1 MQREA
6 AGEIPSEVEGPSQ
19 ETRRFDGA
27 SATVIGEC
35 VWTVQDGGGYHEI
48 PSVMEQIAPLTVS
61 TPSSG
66 GDEFLWNFW
75 YPVSR
80 SNRIRGRGLVT
91 STRLEV
97 PLVLGRDAA
106 GKAFALRDVC
116 PHRAFP
122 LSLGRYDG
130 DTLECAYHGWRFDA
144 HTGQCRLVPSLT
156 ADSKLQCDRIY
167 AGSFPCDERDGYV
180 WVYFPNPEGRG
191 SGACPP
197 PAPELPKYSR
207 RYRIAHLSATLAC
220 SVDTAIIG
228 LMDPA
233 HGPFVHRSWWW
244 RSRHSIREKQKSF
257 EPIPQGF
264 RMSPHAPSANSA
276 PYKLLKIYGATV
288 TTQIDFV
295 LPNMRTEEIRCGKY
309 WFTNRTTVTPIRR
322 DLCQLDF
329 CAAWNLF
336 SWFPLVAPLL
346 HVFGKR
352 FIAQDQRVIEL
363 QKPGLEVQPRMM
375 LIDDADRQARWYF
388 QLKSAY
394 LESQKNGTPMKHPL
408 EGPITLRWRS

>member
-1 MQREA
+1 
-6 AGEIPSEVEGPSQ
+6 
-19 ETRRFDGA
+19 
-27 SATVIGEC
+27 
-35 VWTVQDGGGYHEI
+35 
-48 PSVMEQIAPLTVS
+48 MEQTARVAVS
-61 TPSSG
+61 SPAQG
-66 GDEFLWNFW
+66 GDEFLWGFW
-75 YPVSR
+75 YPVLR
-80 SNRIRGRGLVT
+80 SNQIRGRRLAT

-97 PLVLGRDAA
+97 PLVLGRDAS

-130 DTLECAYHGWRFDA
+130 HTVECAYHGWRFDA
-144 HTGQCRLVPSLT
+144 HTGQCRVVPSVT
-156 ADSKLQCDRIY
+156 QDSKLQCDRIY
-167 AGSFPCDERDGYV
+167 AGSFHCEERDGYV
-180 WVYFPNPEGRG
+180 WVFFRNAEARLQAGRV
-191 SGACPP
+191 P
-197 PAPELPKYSR
+197 PAPELPKYSG

-220 SVDTAIIG
+220 SMDTAIIG

-264 RMSPHAPSANSA
+264 RMSPHSPSANSA
-276 PYKLLKIYGATV
+276 PYKLLKIYGAAV

-295 LPNMRTEEIRCGKY
+295 LPNMRTEEIRCGRY

-336 SWFPLVAPLL
+336 SWFPLVSPLL
-346 HVFGKR
+346 HFFGKR

-394 LESQKNGTPMKHPL
+394 LASQQTGMPMQHPM
-408 EGPITLRWRS
+408 EGPVTLRWRS

>member
-1 MQREA
+1 M
-6 AGEIPSEVEGPSQ
+6 AGQ
-19 ETRRFDGA
+19 N
-27 SATVIGEC
+27 TVTARHKKPTADEWRKNSRVGQPG
-35 VWTVQDGGGYHEI
+35 WTVYHGGSYHWMRAA
-48 PSVMEQIAPLTVS
+48 MEQTARVAVS
-61 TPSSG
+61 SPAQG
-66 GDEFLWNFW
+66 GDEFLWGFW
-75 YPVSR
+75 YPVLR
-80 SNRIRGRGLVT
+80 SNQIRGRKLAT

-97 PLVLGRDAA
+97 PLVLGRDAS

-130 DTLECAYHGWRFDA
+130 HTVECAYHGWRFDA
-144 HTGQCRLVPSLT
+144 HTGQCRVVPSVT
-156 ADSKLQCDRIY
+156 QDSKLQCDRIY
-167 AGSFPCDERDGYV
+167 AGTFPCEERDGYV
-180 WVYFPNPEGRG
+180 WVFFSNAEARLQAGRV
-191 SGACPP
+191 P
-197 PAPELPKYSR
+197 PAPELPKYSGR
-207 RYRIAHLSATLAC
+207 HRIAHLSATLAC
-220 SVDTAIIG
+220 SMDTAIIG

-264 RMSPHAPSANSA
+264 RMSPHSPSANSA
-276 PYKLLKIYGATV
+276 PYKLLKIYGAAV

-295 LPNMRTEEIRCGKY
+295 LPNMRTEEIRCGRY
-309 WFTNRTTVTPIRR
+309 WFTNRTTVTPVRR

-336 SWFPLVAPLL
+336 SWFPLVSPLL
-346 HVFGKR
+346 HFFGKR

-394 LESQKNGTPMKHPL
+394 LASQQTGMPMQHPM
-408 EGPITLRWRS
+408 EGPVTLRWRS